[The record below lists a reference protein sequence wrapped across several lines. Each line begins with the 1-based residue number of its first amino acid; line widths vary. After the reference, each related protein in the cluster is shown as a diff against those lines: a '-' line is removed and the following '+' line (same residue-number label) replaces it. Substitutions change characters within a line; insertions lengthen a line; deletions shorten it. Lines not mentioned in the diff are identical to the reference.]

1 VPYSIQTSRSAAK
14 SVLGAL
20 VGIAVGQGRIGSVGD
35 PITRYLPEPARRDRR
50 WGRSSCGIC

>member
-1 VPYSIQTSRSAAK
+1 MSAAK

-20 VGIAVGQGRIGSVGD
+20 IGIAVGQGRIGSVGD